1 MRPAFPPLLLRRT
14 LAKADSVAEPVWN
27 GHINMTIASI
37 RIFRQWQPFRDGTY
51 RCSGGRSAEGFDSTI
66 VEIKS
71 KDGAAGYGEM
81 APLGSFYD
89 PAFAEGAR
97 AAMRELA
104 PRLIGES
111 AGGIEAL
118 NRCMDLLLK
127 GHPYAKAAI
136 DMALWDLAG
145 KRAGLPVAS
154 LAGGAEGTSIQLYRS
169 LAQEAPEAMAKR
181 AEKYIA
187 EGYRRL
193 QVKIG
198 LDVDDDIE
206 RLAAVRAAVPTGT
219 VLFCDA
225 NASWGTAET
234 RRFLLATR
242 DLDYTLEQPCASY
255 EENLAIRRSCE
266 RPLVLDETIDS
277 ADVLLRAVA
286 DGLVDGITI
295 KLARVG
301 GMTKA
306 KLLRDIAIAR
316 NLKITIEDTGGAEID
331 TAAYSALM
339 LSTPE
344 SLRQH
349 TVDFHNW
356 VTVSNARADFR
367 IADGAMTPPA
377 GAGLGV
383 DVDAEVF
390 GEPIFVAGK

>member
-1 MRPAFPPLLLRRT
+1 MSAT
-14 LAKADSVAEPVWN
+14 AIS
-27 GHINMTIASI
+27 SI
-37 RIFRQWQPFRDGTY
+37 RIYRQWQPFRDGTY

-66 VEIKS
+66 VEIVS
-71 KDGAAGYGEM
+71 RDGTRGYGEM

-104 PRLIGES
+104 PQLLGADAS
-111 AGGIEAL
+111 GIEAL
-118 NRCMDLLLK
+118 NRRMDLLLK
-127 GHPYAKAAI
+127 GHPYAKSAV
-136 DMALWDLAG
+136 DMALWDLSG
-145 KRAGLPVAS
+145 KHTGLS
-154 LAGGAEGTSIQLYRS
+154 LAAMSGGAEGERLALYRS
-169 LAQEAPEAMAKR
+169 IAQQAPDAMAAR
-181 AEKYIA
+181 AQKYIE

-193 QVKIG
+193 QVKVG
-198 LDVDDDIE
+198 LDVNEDIA
-206 RLAAVRAAVPTGT
+206 RLEAVRAAIPSET

-234 RRFLLATR
+234 RRFLMATR

-255 EENLAIRRSCE
+255 EENLAIRRACD
-266 RPLVLDETIDS
+266 RPLVLDETIDG
-277 ADVLLRAVA
+277 ADILLRAIA

-301 GMTKA
+301 GLTKA

-331 TAAYSALM
+331 TAAYCGLM

-344 SLRQH
+344 ILRQH

-367 IADGAMTPPA
+367 IANGEMAIPDGP
-377 GAGLGV
+377 GLGIE
-383 DVDAEVF
+383 VDASTL
-390 GEPIFVAGK
+390 GEPVFACGT